1 MAEEYYRLPARVL
14 GIALLLAF
22 AIWLPL
28 LVVPPIEDIIAGQ
41 LGISHTLTALLY
53 SAPVAVLA
61 LVAIPG
67 GFLADK
73 IGLKKAIGIGVVVL
87 AIGASLRNIPAN
99 FITLL
104 IFTLIYGIGLGI
116 CFPNL
121 PKLARHCAPREQAN
135 VTLGIFTVAILVSGA
150 LSLSITRP
158 LLYTI
163 TSSYHGVFLVSGLP
177 AVLAA
182 ILWWIIVTDPPCESS
197 GVETVKFDLSAL
209 GRLIRRADL
218 WLAAV
223 LFFLHNIVLYTWIGW
238 VPQFL
243 TTIGANPDVAGLIT
257 AVILISGIPSV
268 LFLTRL
274 STRLGRRKP
283 FLIGCTVLLT
293 FACYSILLVNIPFS
307 WLLMVFAGMATSL
320 RFAMVLALPVEM
332 VTPGQAGSASG
343 LVMSVGYIGAI
354 TGPLIGGVI
363 LDTTGSYYWI
373 FLSLAIVSALT
384 IIVAFMIPET
394 GSKGTKKSSVSKI
407 P

>member
-1 MAEEYYRLPARVL
+1 M
-14 GIALLLAF
+14 LAM
-22 AIWLPL
+22 
-28 LVVPPIEDIIAGQ
+28 
-41 LGISHTLTALLY
+41 
-53 SAPVAVLA
+53 
-61 LVAIPG
+61 VAIPG

-73 IGLKKAIGIGVVVL
+73 IGLKKAIGIGIIVL

-99 FITLL
+99 FTDLL

-158 LLYTI
+158 FLYPI
-163 TSSYHGVFLVSGLP
+163 TNSFYGVFLISGLP
-177 AVLAA
+177 AVLVVF
-182 ILWWIIVTDPPCESS
+182 LWWFLVKDPPCESS

-209 GRLIRRADL
+209 RKLVRRNDL
-218 WLAAV
+218 WLAAT
-223 LFFLHNIVLYTWIGW
+223 LFFLHNIVLYTWVGW

-243 TTIGANPDVAGLIT
+243 TSIGAKPDIAGLIT
-257 AVILISGIPSV
+257 GVILISGIPSV

-274 STRLGRRKP
+274 STQLGRRKP
-283 FLIGCTVLLT
+283 FLISCTVLLT
-293 FACYSILLVNIPFS
+293 FACYAILLVNIPFS
-307 WLLMVFAGMATSL
+307 WLLMVFSGMATSL
-320 RFAMVLALPVEM
+320 RFAMILALPVEM

-354 TGPLIGGVI
+354 AGPLVGGII

-373 FLSLAIVSALT
+373 FLSLAIVSVVT
-384 IIVAFMIPET
+384 IAIAFIVPET
-394 GSKGTKKSSVSKI
+394 GNKGTGKGAAPKLS
-407 P
+407 